1 MLKILRRSFVILMS
15 TFFIC
20 IFIIGIGVVD
30 NAVKQAQNNPFLN
43 GIFID
48 TDNYILCLRYLGL
61 KLKIPFGIN
70 RVINGTVDFIK
81 PLVISIII
89 LFTKLKNIISGI
101 FQ

>member
-1 MLKILRRSFVILMS
+1 MQKILRRIFIVIMS
-15 TFFIC
+15 IALIT

-81 PLVISIII
+81 PLFISGLII
-89 LFTKLKNIISGI
+89 FTKIKDFFLSL
-101 FQ
+101 F